1 MPHTVVILQARWIL
15 NASLQTQCL
24 ALPAADAGYD
34 AFVVPIITGSVAQLG
49 DLEFESAT
57 RHLTGSLTLI
67 ARRSLRRAGT
77 RHWRRG
83 ADLQVSSPAG
93 HAGAVQGCLH
103 HANSCAAL
111 TQG

>member
-1 MPHTVVILQARWIL
+1 MPYTVV
-15 NASLQTQCL
+15 SLQVHWNLNHPCRLSVWPPL
-24 ALPAADAGYD
+24 ATDAGYD
-34 AFVVPIITGSVAQLG
+34 AFAVPIIMGSVAQLG

-83 ADLQVSSPAG
+83 ADLQVS
-93 HAGAVQGCLH
+93 
-103 HANSCAAL
+103 
-111 TQG
+111 